1 MTIHTAAKSGGGK
14 RQRGDAEPNRAGG
27 NAAWRSSSHPTK
39 GSDGLRING
48 LRPSRHAQR
57 YQSATGAILPPMPR
71 AKGTVNSKAVT
82 STAVTAAGASHQ
94 ASTFGKSRSSGLAG
108 AGSTPSDENT
118 S

>member
-1 MTIHTAAKSGGGK
+1 MTTHAAAKSEGGK
-14 RQRGDAEPNRAGG
+14 CQRGDAEPNRTGG
-27 NAAWRSSSHPTK
+27 NAACRSSSHPTK

-57 YQSATGAILPPMPR
+57 YQSTTAAILPPIPR
-71 AKGTVNSKAVT
+71 ANGTVKSNAVT
-82 STAVTAAGASHQ
+82 STAVTAAGVSHQ

-118 S
+118 